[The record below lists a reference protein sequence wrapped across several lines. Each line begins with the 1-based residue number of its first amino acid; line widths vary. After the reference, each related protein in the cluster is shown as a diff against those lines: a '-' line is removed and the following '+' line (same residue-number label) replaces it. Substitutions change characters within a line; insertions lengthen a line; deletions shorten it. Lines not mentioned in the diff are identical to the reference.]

1 MTKLYLILE
10 NINIINIIII
20 IKNIIKLEKLK
31 NWYINVLIY
40 RKNERIKIQTAQNL
54 FCNAT
59 IEYKGEHQYVTP
71 GYFLNENH
79 SNKCDNLFNKK
90 SNINKPL
97 SEDINKDKDTFI
109 EECNNKM
116 EQSTIYYSR

>member
-1 MTKLYLILE
+1 MIYKC
-10 NINIINIIII
+10 INI
-20 IKNIIKLEKLK
+20 
-31 NWYINVLIY
+31 

-116 EQSTIYYSR
+116 EQPTIYDSRLYKEEFKKII